1 MNLELKDMTL
11 DEIIDQL
18 KKIKDMLPSV
28 KDWKVRIGW
37 ATGNK
42 SCVGKILA
50 ISKDDDQ
57 GTVYLFPVPENIG
70 NINAMFKLMTSMVC
84 PKRADGQ
91 DCNDCPDIMTC
102 GHVEAIEKN
111 LRELNQRHSTSTKR
125 E

>member
-11 DEIIDQL
+11 DEIIGQL
-18 KKIKDMLPSV
+18 QKVKEMLPDV

-37 ATGNK
+37 STGDK

-57 GTVYLFPVPENIG
+57 GTVDLFPVPENIG

-91 DCNDCPDIMTC
+91 DCNTCPDIATC
-102 GHVEAIEKN
+102 GHVKAIEKN
-111 LRELNQRHSTSTKR
+111 LKEMNQ
-125 E
+125 

>member
-18 KKIKDMLPSV
+18 KKVKKMLPGV

-37 ATGNK
+37 STGDK

-50 ISKDDDQ
+50 ISNDDDQ

-91 DCNDCPDIMTC
+91 DCNTCPDIATC

-111 LRELNQRHSTSTKR
+111 LKEMNK
-125 E
+125 

>member
-18 KKIKDMLPSV
+18 VKVKEALPSV

-37 ATGNK
+37 ATGDK

-50 ISKDDDQ
+50 VSSDADQ
-57 GTVYLFPVPENIG
+57 GTVYMFPVPENIG
-70 NINAMFKLMTSMVC
+70 NINAMFRLMTSMVC

-91 DCNDCPDIMTC
+91 DCNTCKELMTC
-102 GHVEAIEKN
+102 DHVTAIERN
-111 LRELNQRHSTSTKR
+111 LREANDASR
-125 E
+125 